1 MLLFFIMPTPICDC
15 VISLSYSLDLCYLFS
30 EMTTRKPKPVCEYIV
45 VLTMELFIS
54 IMVPM
59 LSNGLCPYNII
70 GSYKQN
76 I

>member
-1 MLLFFIMPTPICDC
+1 MIVLFPCRTHLIC
-15 VISLSYSLDLCYLFS
+15 VTFFS

-70 GSYKQN
+70 GPDKQN